1 MVYYPWELKTE
12 LKLDLPF
19 KSYNELSG
27 AKPHLGHESDIFF
40 ANNSSTKDPI
50 WVSSI
55 LEREGLEENTFST
68 MLNPNLKREFKSD
81 LPFKS

>member
-1 MVYYPWELKTE
+1 MVDYPWELKTE

-19 KSYNELSG
+19 KSYDELNG
-27 AKPHLGHESDIFF
+27 AKPHLGQESDIFF
-40 ANNSSTKDPI
+40 ANNSSTEAPI
-50 WVSSI
+50 RFSWI